1 MAKNLRIEST
11 DSEAERD
18 FAALQP
24 YTTVSVTVATAR
36 PSIHREDGSIE
47 HADEDVQNLSG
58 VMPGRELTQNKAEYE
73 RRVEEFKKQ
82 QPNFS

>member
-11 DSEAERD
+11 DSKAERD

-36 PSIHREDGSIE
+36 PS
-47 HADEDVQNLSG
+47 VQRTPFPLLS
-58 VMPGRELTQNKAEYE
+58 TYQ
-73 RRVEEFKKQ
+73 
-82 QPNFS
+82 